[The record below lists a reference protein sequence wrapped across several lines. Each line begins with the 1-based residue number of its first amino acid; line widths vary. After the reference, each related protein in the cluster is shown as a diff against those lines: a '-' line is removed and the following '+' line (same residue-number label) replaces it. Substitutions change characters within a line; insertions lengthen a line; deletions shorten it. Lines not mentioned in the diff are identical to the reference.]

1 MKVSIVLTV
10 ISLTAF
16 GLLLMPVVSPPVRMA
31 GITVAYIPSMA
42 SSGLCFY
49 YFYLMPDSR
58 YSLLTTSANS
68 VVGYHM
74 LMATGFY
81 IREMAITFYST
92 AIKKSWEMNPN
103 VTCSWDLTL
112 FIPPLAT
119 ASIAQLQVLRLF
131 MTTMPQTFL
140 ELNHSFL
147 AYPLVAS
154 VPVTSSA
161 VMFIIFHSSGSL
173 CDRLNA
179 VALIHELN
187 LEIDVDKILFASHD
201 PKIVFFGMSVFI
213 EGLIRIYLNWEA
225 IKRAGTKCRAIN
237 AIVPAVPFAPS
248 EPLVSVVPAVSLIPI
263 VFVKPVVSI
272 VPVSLVVPEVFIETE
287 VPLRN
292 LVTQKSVQSMSA
304 VVPEVPVLPGEP
316 VAPIVPQVPIAHVVP
331 EVSVVPEVP
340 LRNLVTQKTV
350 LSTIAAVPEVP
361 VFPKE
366 SAAPLVPLVSIAPV
380 VPEVYVV
387 PEVPVRN
394 LVTQEYVQTTSAVV
408 PVLPGEPVA
417 TTVPAVSQVPALLVA
432 SLEPVVSVVL
442 EAPAVP
448 VVPVV
453 TVAPVVPVA
462 PVTPVTSTANPQ
474 QMASQYESS
483 KPNSDLYAN
492 SPMIIV
498 IFIILSIVTIFSLTS
513 TVTFFLTV
521 IRSFYLWILPI
532 FWISKQEIRDFGK
545 FKYNQMKVRLGFF

>member
-1 MKVSIVLTV
+1 MKVSIVLTT
-10 ISLTAF
+10 ISLSAF
-16 GLLLMPVVSPPVRMA
+16 GLLLLPVVSPPVRMV

-81 IREMAITFYST
+81 IRELAMTFYST
-92 AIKKSWEMNPN
+92 AIKESWEMNPN

-187 LEIDVDKILFASHD
+187 LDIDVDKILFASHD

-225 IKRAGTKCRAIN
+225 IKRVGRASN
-237 AIVPAVPFAPS
+237 AIVPAITIAPADS
-248 EPLVSVVPAVSLIPI
+248 VLSVVPAVSMIPI

-272 VPVSLVVPEVFIETE
+272 VPVSLVVPEVSMVTE
-287 VPLRN
+287 VHLRT
-292 LVTQKSVQSMSA
+292 LLTHKSFKSMSA
-304 VVPEVPVLPGEP
+304 VVSEVLVFPKES
-316 VAPIVPQVPIAHVVP
+316 VAPLVPQVSIATVLP

-340 LRNLVTQKTV
+340 
-350 LSTIAAVPEVP
+350 
-361 VFPKE
+361 
-366 SAAPLVPLVSIAPV
+366 
-380 VPEVYVV
+380 
-387 PEVPVRN
+387 VRK
-394 LVTQEYVQTTSAVV
+394 LVTQEYVLTTSAVV
-408 PVLPGEPVA
+408 PELPREPVA
-417 TTVPAVSQVPALLVA
+417 TTVPAVSLAPAVLVA
-432 SLEPVVSVVL
+432 PVEPVVSVEL
-442 EAPAVP
+442 EV
-448 VVPVV
+448 
-453 TVAPVVPVA
+453 PVVPVA
-462 PVTPVTSTANPQ
+462 PAVPVAPIVPVAPSANPQ
-474 QMASQYESS
+474 QMGRQYETS

-498 IFIILSIVTIFSLTS
+498 IFIILFIVAIFSLTS